1 MVILSNTC
9 ALEFQS
15 KINTIWILVL
25 LLYLEVKTAY
35 SVGFVWLGLN
45 IIYYVHVCQEVLY
58 SDMYSMYTNNCV
70 LAVNIT
76 SVGKFRPYLSLKR

>member
-1 MVILSNTC
+1 M
-9 ALEFQS
+9 
-15 KINTIWILVL
+15 
-25 LLYLEVKTAY
+25 KTAY

-58 SDMYSMYTNNCV
+58 SDMYSLYTNNCV

-76 SVGKFRPYLSLKR
+76 SVGKFSSILELEKINSYTNAKADASLNQELTGQFLMNISH